1 VGYPRPANLAYIRIA
16 PSVQGRSRE
25 ASLGERDEVRRLRAH
40 VRNTSSRAV
49 PELPPGPLG
58 VPARN
63 WLTFRQAIRGD
74 AGGEKQGP

>member
-16 PSVQGRSRE
+16 PSVRRSRE
-25 ASLGERDEVRRLRAH
+25 ASRGERDEVRRLRAH

-63 WLTFRQAIRGD
+63 WLTPRQAIRGD

>member
-25 ASLGERDEVRRLRAH
+25 ASRWAGRGAAPARTCTQH
-40 VRNTSSRAV
+40 
-49 PELPPGPLG
+49 ELPGGAGASSGPLG

-63 WLTFRQAIRGD
+63 WLTPRQAIRGD

>member
-1 VGYPRPANLAYIRIA
+1 
-16 PSVQGRSRE
+16 
-25 ASLGERDEVRRLRAH
+25 
-40 VRNTSSRAV
+40 V

-63 WLTFRQAIRGD
+63 WLTPGQAIRGD